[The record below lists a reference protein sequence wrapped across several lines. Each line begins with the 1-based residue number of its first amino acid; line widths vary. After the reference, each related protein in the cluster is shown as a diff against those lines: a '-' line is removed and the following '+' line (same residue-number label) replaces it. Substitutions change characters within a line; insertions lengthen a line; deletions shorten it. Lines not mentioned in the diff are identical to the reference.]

1 MKINTKSIEGLKL
14 IAGGLSILIES
25 LENAQESEVEVTP
38 KKTEKTKKTAPKK
51 EVAPKTEPVEETTDD
66 EEEIT
71 EEDLNSMSYN
81 ELKKLAKELGVPAKG
96 GRNEL
101 VKAILNASEETEDEE
116 EEEVDS
122 DDEDTDVSED
132 EEDTDEES
140 DDEEEDDDSDDD
152 SDDESEDEED
162 DIASKVESLV
172 EDMDDDEIRELL
184 ESVDI
189 PTKGKRQALIDKLI
203 HAVEDG
209 LLDLDDD
216 DDESEEEADDESDD
230 DDSSEEESADVTATM
245 TKKRKKAYDEYCE
258 ETAEAFESGEI
269 EREDVVSFINEF
281 NGTKDKMKKVSDE
294 DLLAKYLELSAMLF
308 DDDGNLVEEGAYYIN
323 DEPYCCGKPLTYDK
337 KHKCYTCEVCGSSY
351 DAE

>member
-1 MKINTKSIEGLKL
+1 MKINTTSIEALRL
-14 IAGGLSILIES
+14 IAQGFEKLAES
-25 LENAQESEVEVTP
+25 FEQSEETAPEVA
-38 KKTEKTKKTAPKK
+38 EKPKKTAPKK
-51 EVAPKTEPVEETTDD
+51 EVAPKTESVEETTDD
-66 EEEIT
+66 EGEVT

-81 ELKKLAKELGVPAKG
+81 ELKKLAKQLGVPAKG

-101 VKAILNASEETEDEE
+101 VKAILNVSEEETEDEE
-116 EEEVDS
+116 EEDVDTEEESEAEDEDTSDGDDDS
-122 DDEDTDVSED
+122 DDEED
-132 EEDTDEES
+132 EE
-140 DDEEEDDDSDDD
+140 DSDDD
-152 SDDESEDEED
+152 SDEED
-162 DIASKVESLV
+162 DIATKVEALV
-172 EDMDDDEIRELL
+172 EDMEDDEIRELL

-230 DDSSEEESADVTATM
+230 DDTSEEESADVTATM

-258 ETAEAFESGEI
+258 ETAEAFESGDI
-269 EREDVVSFINEF
+269 EREDIVSFINEF
-281 NGTKDKMKKVSDE
+281 NGTNDKMKKVSDE
-294 DLLAKYLELSAMLF
+294 DLLAKYLELSALLF